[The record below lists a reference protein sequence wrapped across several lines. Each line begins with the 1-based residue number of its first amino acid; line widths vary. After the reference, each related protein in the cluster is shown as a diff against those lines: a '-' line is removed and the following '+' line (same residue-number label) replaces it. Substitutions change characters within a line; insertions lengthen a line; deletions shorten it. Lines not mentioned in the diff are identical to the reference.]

1 MSDDAPEETDAQLSQ
16 ALVLAIQ
23 GHGASGV
30 APQALAQLAPSRS
43 TLNRRLAELVRA
55 GLVKQE
61 GAGRSTRYVSTTPFT
76 GVDIDAYFARP
87 WQERP
92 YAPFREALLD
102 AEPGLSLDKADRC
115 LRIQAAAPAIDRHFF
130 ARFII
135 DLSWASSVLEGSTYT
150 DLDTQALIEYGQ
162 RNQDKPTEDAVLV
175 LNHKRAAEHLWAHR
189 DLSVDNVCAIH
200 GFLTDEH
207 GLPELADSDHFLAA
221 HQRGRPREF
230 EEVHLGRSAYSPPY
244 RPGTGYV
251 AQALAEILRT
261 AQTLH
266 PVQAALY
273 LITRIPYLQAFA
285 NGNKRT
291 ARLAANA
298 PLLQAGLIPLSFA
311 DMDKASYV
319 RGMAAFYE
327 LGDLY
332 TIEQTILRGYVSSV
346 IRSSQIPVELRVRGF
361 DTHSVTAD
369 LMAFINMGKAPTS
382 AQASLFICA

>member
-1 MSDDAPEETDAQLSQ
+1 MPNDEPEESGATPTQ
-16 ALVLAIQ
+16 ALALAIQ
-23 GHGASGV
+23 RQGALGA
-30 APQALAQLAPSRS
+30 APLALAHLAPSRS
-43 TLNRRLAELVRA
+43 TLNRRLAELVSA
-55 GLVKQE
+55 GLIRQE
-61 GAGRSTRYVSTTPFT
+61 GAGRATRYVSTTPFT
-76 GVDIDAYFARP
+76 GVDIEAYFARP

-92 YAPFREALLD
+92 YAPFREARLQ
-102 AEPGLSLDKADRC
+102 AEPGLSLDKAERC
-115 LRIQAAAPAIDRHFF
+115 LQIQAAAPVIDRHFF

-175 LNHKRAAEHLWAHR
+175 LNHKFAAEHLWSHR
-189 DLSVDNVCAIH
+189 DLSVGNVCALH
-200 GFLTDEH
+200 ACLTDDH
-207 GLPELADSDHFLAA
+207 GLPELADSDHFLPA

-244 RPGTGYV
+244 RPGTAYV

-261 AQTLH
+261 AQALH

-327 LGDLY
+327 LGDLH
-332 TIEQTILRGYVSSV
+332 TIEQSILRGYVSSV
-346 IRSSQIPVELRVRGF
+346 IRSSQIPPEFRVRGF
-361 DTHSVTAD
+361 DTQGVVAD
-369 LMAFINMGKAPTS
+369 LMAFIHTGRAPTLP
-382 AQASLFICA
+382 QARLFIGG